1 MAEKASIF
9 QNVQLAIQTALGTAK
24 TPNAKL
30 LSVNIVPS
38 GKAETSPFRAMGNK
52 YASLLTLNKEYSELA
67 ISGKPTYNEVV
78 YLLSSL
84 ISKPV
89 AVMQGATTAYKWTF
103 KSNTSTEDAAT
114 YMTVEQGDA
123 TTAWKVKDAKISGLT
138 FDFSRNGIDVSG
150 NGVGG
155 ALDITAAVTAGI
167 TPCVV
172 VPMQPTEL
180 KFYTASTKAGLAGA
194 TALTRSFSMQW
205 SLTDKFGL
213 AWPVGQD
220 PVPVE
225 GEPKYSAKVRVATD
239 ATGLALITA
248 LRAATVA
255 WWRIKVESA
264 SLAGVGYPYSMTI
277 DFPAQVSDI
286 PPFTDMDNVS
296 VAEFGLL
303 PITDPTDGAMEI
315 NVINKLVTI

>member
-24 TPNAKL
+24 TPTAKL
-30 LSVNIVPS
+30 LSVSIVPQ
-38 GKAETSPFRAMGNK
+38 GKVETAPFRAMGNK
-52 YASLLTLNKEYSELA
+52 YASFLALNKEYSE
-67 ISGKPTYNEVV
+67 ITVSGKPSYNEVV

-89 AVMQGATTAYKWTF
+89 AVMQAATTAYKWTF
-103 KSNTSTEDAAT
+103 KSNTSAEDAGT
-114 YMTVEQGDA
+114 YMTIEQGDA
-123 TTAWKVKDAKISGLT
+123 TSAWKVKDAKISGLT

-155 ALDITAAVTAGI
+155 PIDTTATVTAGI
-167 TPCVV
+167 TPVAV

-180 KFYTASTKAGLAGA
+180 KFYKATTKAGLAGA

-225 GEPKYSAKVRVATD
+225 GEPKYTAKIRVATD
-239 ATGLALITA
+239 AVGLALVA
-248 LRAATVA
+248 DLRAATVS
-255 WWRIKVESA
+255 WWRIEVKSA
-264 SLAGVGYPYSMTI
+264 ALAGVGYPYSMTI
-277 DFPAQVSDI
+277 DFPAQVSDL
-286 PPFTDMDNVS
+286 PPFTDLDNVMT
-296 VAEFGLL
+296 AEFGLL

-315 NVINKLVTI
+315 NVINKLTTI